1 MDGNQ
6 LLLELIKITDMKID
20 LMEYIIEKM
29 AEMSQSNQQDFVQS
43 SSMFEKID
51 WLNMEFLT
59 NYQRFLRHEGIREIG
74 QISIEKYD
82 SLRDLKHLIGYA
94 LELETTLD
102 AFLNKL

>member
-20 LMEYIIEKM
+20 LMEYVIEKI
-29 AEMSQSNQQDFVQS
+29 ADHPEEEQRTFVET
-43 SSMFEKID
+43 SSMFDKID